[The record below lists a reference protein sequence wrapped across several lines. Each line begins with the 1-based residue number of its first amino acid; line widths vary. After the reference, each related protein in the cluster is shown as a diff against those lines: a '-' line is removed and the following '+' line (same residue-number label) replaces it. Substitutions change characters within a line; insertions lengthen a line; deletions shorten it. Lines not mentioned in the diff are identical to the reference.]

1 MIVDKKISVVIFGL
15 EIIDVKVEFIVFYMV
30 GVSLIGDMNIYF
42 ICLNI
47 SKQLYVFFFKFFF
60 LIEFDIFYKKKKKIN
75 KIK

>member
-30 GVSLIGDMNIYF
+30 GVSFIGDMNFYF

-47 SKQLYVFFFKFFF
+47 SKQLNVFFFKFIFF
-60 LIEFDIFYKKKKKIN
+60 NRI
-75 KIK
+75 

>member
-30 GVSLIGDMNIYF
+30 GVSFIGDMNFYL

-47 SKQLYVFFFKFFF
+47 SIKLFVVIFFF
-60 LIEFDIFYKKKKKIN
+60 
-75 KIK
+75 

>member
-30 GVSLIGDMNIYF
+30 GVSFIGDMNIYF

-47 SKQLYVFFFKFFF
+47 SK
-60 LIEFDIFYKKKKKIN
+60 
-75 KIK
+75 

>member
-30 GVSLIGDMNIYF
+30 GVSFIGDMNIYF

-47 SKQLYVFFFKFFF
+47 SKQLYVFFLKFIFF
-60 LIEFDIFYKKKKKIN
+60 
-75 KIK
+75 